1 MRINAGLWLLL
12 CACPAVPGSLWRCF
26 AAVVLVLQRLCAE
39 RAGPGP
45 SDGSNASLIR
55 MTTCAAAGMETH
67 GLQSCWIIAVPR
79 GLLAGASSST
89 AACRLPVGRGH
100 DSIADVCSSDGMT
113 ESPSQVLVESVD
125 VTVQF
130 SVTL

>member
-1 MRINAGLWLLL
+1 MRINVGLWLLL
-12 CACPAVPGSLWRCF
+12 CACPAVLGSLWTRF
-26 AAVVLVLQRLCAE
+26 AAVALVLQRLCAE

-45 SDGSNASLIR
+45 SDGSNAPLIG

-79 GLLAGASSST
+79 GSQAGVLSST
-89 AACRLPVGRGH
+89 AAYRLPVGRGH

-113 ESPSQVLVESVD
+113 ESPSRVLVESVD
-125 VTVQF
+125 VTV
-130 SVTL
+130 